1 MSLAAGALDL
11 LAAALLI
18 AGCGFYLAGTVGVLR
33 FPDTHSR
40 LHAVTKADNL
50 GLMLVCAAMALHA
63 GSLRVLFL
71 LATIWMMGL
80 LAAALSAHLLARR
93 AAQAEKLAE

>member
-1 MSLAAGALDL
+1 MSLAGALDL
-11 LAAALLI
+11 LAAVLLI

-50 GLMLVCAAMALHA
+50 GLLLVCAAMALHA

-93 AAQAEKLAE
+93 AAHAEKLAE